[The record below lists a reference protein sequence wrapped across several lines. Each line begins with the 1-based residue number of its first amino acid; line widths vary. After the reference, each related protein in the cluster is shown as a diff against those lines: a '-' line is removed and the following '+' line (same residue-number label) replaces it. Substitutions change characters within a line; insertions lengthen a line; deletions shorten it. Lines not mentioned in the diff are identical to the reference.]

1 MFLINKV
8 IFTDV
13 SDSQIFWGFNKYI
26 MTSHDGESDVLKDTL
41 SNNETKSNNG
51 TEKKKFKII
60 LEASNIM

>member
-1 MFLINKV
+1 
-8 IFTDV
+8 
-13 SDSQIFWGFNKYI
+13 

-51 TEKKKFKII
+51 TEINII